1 MNEQAILDAYNLFVS
16 NGYQKSLNDFKKLIA
31 TNPQALQDSYNLFVS
46 NGYQKP
52 IDDYKVLMG
61 VGAAAPVKKKDTTG
75 LPSEDGSSVSL
86 ISDKYRQPQAIQ
98 RDATFVK
105 PPVMPM
111 GGPKPVNLATAPVP
125 TLSPTTKPK
134 PKPIDET
141 PKETPYFTGTFGE
154 ILSAMDSDLN
164 PVGWLGIGDFIDDM
178 GRAVGAGFT
187 QGDVTTPSNVLLAKG
202 KSATPEQIKKYVA
215 AAKDL
220 ERLGASEEM
229 MQFSKTYQEEGSGV
243 YGFLKGL
250 AQNPGIIGEL
260 MISSTA
266 ALINP
271 SSLAAAGAV
280 TTGFTATGAATGG
293 TAGAAAGGVGAA
305 PGAAAGAITGAVSSI
320 PWAIGAAG
328 TALETGLTFS
338 ELLQEK
344 LKEQNLEFTEE
355 NVKSILENPAMLNSI
370 RTKSVAR
377 GATIGVIDGLTGR
390 LAGKVGANLAKGT
403 AASRVKAGLA
413 AGGVEMVGGSAGE
426 AAGRAVAGQEM
437 DVAEIGLEGIS
448 EGPMAIADV
457 TAEVLRRPIYEVNG
471 ERRNEADIQYL
482 IENSDPDDLYQMD
495 IKIKNDVKGYGKQIQ
510 DIVVDNQLKKEIK
523 QANPNAD
530 DATINELLGL
540 EKELQKFEGNKT
552 QSGKDRAA
560 QIRSQIKTIQE
571 NAVQKQSTDESLL
584 RSEGPQVGLQ
594 EVGKGDQGLKVSAEK
609 IEEEK
614 VGPKYVKDISVLITP
629 ATVRETDATTARMKE
644 MTIKYDELVKK
655 YNETKDDALIG
666 EIRGLEEQILND
678 TKQEI
683 VDRVAKVPGA
693 KVAFKDHKMGS
704 WQGNFEPA
712 FNMTLS
718 VTPQADTKALS
729 DMLIDFSEKYS
740 QDAFILE
747 SDSDDQNSVF
757 NDTMDM
763 PLTVEKDG
771 LLYYPQIGYDFA
783 QPITREQMA
792 QISNKLNEQGIEAFN
807 MNDNELK
814 VSVISFLD
822 DAQSKLSPDEQYQI
836 KQDEYK
842 RQSTAIANA
851 IKEVLGPDALG
862 GRNVKIRRSKYTG
875 ATNEGSAD
883 QTRTYDRGDV
893 FEAFQKAPTEVEGLT
908 GEYNALRNKQIELS
922 KEKKL
927 LTEQEQDR
935 LDELAAL
942 IQPTV
947 EKTFE
952 VNEQLYKDAK
962 EEADAIAAEAT
973 KGMNAFVSGFPI
985 KRPSRASIKTMRW
998 YGGFTEKLGDGA
1010 RLNIIVENPADV
1022 DKVYNEINEKYPKPA
1037 EDKDLRRINENTDLG
1052 YPKRLIEV
1060 RMSNGIIA
1068 EMQVMTPQAYLAKDG
1083 INGFQGKT
1091 DFAKTE
1097 LKRIQDKLGW
1107 KIPDGLGHYFYE
1119 IQRDFNVDD
1128 NLRNEATELSNKYY
1142 EAFTNP
1148 ESTLPE
1154 SFMDDVLAF
1163 RDKVDA
1169 ADKTNWDRGNEGKAP
1184 ESLDQYEAG
1193 RPQVMADE
1201 VMTADNTDKTT
1212 LQKTLDFLDKVE
1224 KDLDAFGRGNLS
1236 MGVAIPVM
1244 KAIIKS
1250 VKALVKT
1257 GITLQEAIKRA
1268 AADNNVSEQ
1277 DVVDTIKAVS
1287 EMRAREGKS
1296 EGATEMELPGYNRMQ
1311 KELQGIV
1318 DKSRERG
1325 TTEEKAMQNAID
1337 YLQKSRVY
1345 QDATDVQR
1353 EQMVRDVRKTF
1364 GKREKAA
1371 PKPEKLFGEIKDV
1384 KNITMSEK
1392 ELLKKQLMDKARGAK
1407 DAKKVW
1413 MATSQALAKAVKEM
1427 ASSGKITTTQAGTVL
1442 RKFSGVNMFDEASIG
1457 RFVDYMAKVFND
1469 AAYAEK
1475 LSIIRK
1481 SLPAARK
1488 GVRTKIGIAD
1498 AVAPQ
1503 LMRVFS
1509 INPSLIPDSV
1519 FNTYVNL
1526 VAMLGERKAVLK
1538 LDEITKVQKDADDIL
1553 TAVNEEVSLAEELAE
1568 MFAAYEDKVVDDEG
1582 KVNYAETI
1590 KKMLDEEVITEEQ
1603 AAVMRKY
1610 KSKVMPMVERESMTE
1625 EENAIEKEML
1635 TQAAK
1640 QAQVTIDELPTVDER
1655 NVARDL
1661 ARLIKTDAVERLDNS
1676 QLKNLLRVIDN
1687 INNGFLPHFAELM
1700 VERLTAINNSKELAS
1715 AVNSANPLK
1724 VSAFYSKLKSMITK
1738 KEPMSE
1744 LIRRNPL
1751 YYIDQVFGNFK
1762 TKNIFN
1768 SLFEKAADAQA
1779 RYSSA
1784 VTELQNRLEKAE
1796 EAVSNSFG
1804 KDANKTL
1811 MSKFKMMTYMVQ
1823 LEYNANPDNKQVNP
1837 ASKYLDATIEHI
1849 RNGKSSFGERDAKM
1863 LEDIRNDEKYQ
1874 DADGNIDA
1882 DKLYNS
1888 FNSAEKAAIKTIQDI
1903 NKSMRDKAVFTASI
1917 VRGDN
1922 INPLNDYV
1930 HLNVLHE
1937 HRPDETISGAA
1948 FVDDYNNSMRPS
1960 TKAKS
1965 LIARTGKVAPLNFDV
1980 FASANRGAKFV
1991 LMDYYLTEPIRTA
2004 RKTINETSKLLKEEG
2019 NLTKE
2024 KRDIFNAIDR
2034 AFEEAVE
2041 NLLTSNFTATSFG
2054 DDVVNFISKQGYR
2067 AVLASA
2073 PRFVAELTSNLGF
2086 AMVMAPKDFKEGIKY
2101 KGVVLSADAPQI
2113 LNNVKSK
2120 QTNRL
2125 FPNDTLSGKLVDTAI
2140 LNQASGIK
2148 GGRAQ
2153 NDVANKI
2160 QQIYNLSLKKYT
2172 NAVELTADALIAT
2185 PDKIVMRPLWFG
2197 TFANEFKKAAGK
2209 EVDFDKI
2216 ANNDEAYMADNRD
2229 AIETAR
2235 MAADEKSVAAGA
2247 SDNAFMGLL
2256 KGAAKPN
2263 QSAMLRGFN
2272 MFNSFMTRFLIYEY
2286 VTARTGIMAAI
2297 GNGSVSKKQGAAML
2311 AAVATRMTMYTI
2323 LSSLLAE
2330 GLASLFTDDEDEE
2343 DEKSLMQK
2351 VGQAMASS
2359 ATSLLL
2365 GRDFGNATKTVINYG
2380 VERANEEY
2388 LDFLREGEYDPY
2400 KDALQFTVIP
2410 KETKGKKTDAGDLI
2424 MNMMGPFGPAVK
2436 TADLAIRKATEPE
2449 KKDETAIQ
2457 RSEQETQVRLPLEVL
2472 GNLGM
2477 IPLYKDVRKIVNK
2490 QIYKDLEKASDD
2502 TPKVERM
2509 NKEDMKRYN
2518 PEMYEQ
2524 LYGPSSPTYDVEQ
2537 MKKQMRKEKEAME
2550 RQMKDEIYR

>member
-1 MNEQAILDAYNLFVS
+1 MNEQAIQDAYNLFVS

-31 TNPQALQDSYNLFVS
+31 SNPQALQDSYNLFVS

-61 VGAAAPVKKKDTTG
+61 VGAPAPVKKKDITG

-86 ISDKYRQPQAIQ
+86 ISDKFRQPQAIQ

-111 GGPKPVNLATAPVP
+111 GGPKPVNLGGAPTP
-125 TLSPTTKPK
+125 TPK

-141 PKETPYFTGTFGE
+141 PKEKPYFTGTFGSV
-154 ILSAMDSDLN
+154 LAAMDSDLN
-164 PVGWLGIGDFIDDM
+164 PVGWMGIGDFIDDM
-178 GRAVGAGFT
+178 GRSVGAGFT

-202 KSATPEQIKKYVA
+202 RSATPEQIKKYVA

-220 ERLGASEEM
+220 DRLGASEEM

-250 AQNPGIIGEL
+250 AQNPGVIGEL

-280 TTGFTATGAATGG
+280 TSGFTATGAATGA

-305 PGAAAGAITGAVSSI
+305 PGAAAGAVSGAVSSI

-355 NVKSILENPAMLNSI
+355 NVKKILENPAMLSSI

-390 LAGKVGANLAKGT
+390 LAGKVGANLVKNT
-403 AASRVKAGLA
+403 AASKVKAGLA
-413 AGGVEMVGGSAGE
+413 AGGIEMAGGSAGE
-426 AAGRAVAGQEM
+426 AAGRLVAGQEM
-437 DVAEIGLEGIS
+437 DVAEIGLEGIA
-448 EGPMAIADV
+448 EGPMTIADV
-457 TAEVLRRPIYEVNG
+457 TAEVLRRPVYEVNG
-471 ERRNEADIQYL
+471 ERRNEADVQFL
-482 IENSDPDDLYQMD
+482 IENSDPEDLYQMD
-495 IKIKNDVKGYGKQIQ
+495 IKIKNDVKGYGKKIQ

-523 QANPNAD
+523 QANPNVD

-571 NAVQKQSTDESLL
+571 NAVQKQSTNESLL

-594 EVGKGDQGLKVSAEK
+594 EMGEGDKGPQVATQK

-629 ATVRETDATTARMKE
+629 ATVRSSDETTARMKD
-644 MTIKYDELVKK
+644 MTVKYDGLVKQ
-655 YNETKDDALIG
+655 YNETKDETLIPQ
-666 EIRGLEEQILND
+666 IRGLEEQILND

-683 VDRVAKVPGA
+683 VDRVAKVPGT

-718 VTPQADTKALS
+718 VTPQANTKELS
-729 DMLIDFSEKYS
+729 DMLFDFSEKYS

-757 NDTMDM
+757 NDTVDM
-763 PLTVEKDG
+763 PFTEERDG
-771 LLYYPQIGYDFA
+771 LLYYPQLGFSFS
-783 QPITREQMA
+783 QPISREKMA
-792 QISNKLNEQGIEAFN
+792 ELSNKLNEQGIEAFN

-814 VSVISFLD
+814 VSIITFLGD
-822 DAQSKLSPDEQYQI
+822 EQSKLSPEEQYNL
-836 KQDEYK
+836 KQDEYE
-842 RQSTAIANA
+842 RQSAAIATA
-851 IKEVLGPDALG
+851 VKEVLGPDAVAG
-862 GRNVKIRRSKYTG
+862 ANVKIRRSKYTG
-875 ATNEGSAD
+875 ATNEGTAD

-893 FEAFQKAPTEVEGLT
+893 FEAFQKAPTEVENLT
-908 GEYNALRNKQIELS
+908 KEYNVLRDKQIELS
-922 KEKKL
+922 KTKQQ
-927 LTEQEQDR
+927 LTAEEQDR
-935 LDELAAL
+935 LDELAAM

-962 EEADAIAAEAT
+962 VEADAIAADAT

-1022 DKVYNEINEKYPKPA
+1022 DKVYNEINSKYPTTDP
-1037 EDKDLRRINENTDLG
+1037 DLRRINENTDLG

-1060 RMSNGIIA
+1060 RTSNGVIA

-1083 INGFQGKT
+1083 VNGFQGKT
-1091 DFAKTE
+1091 EFAKTE
-1097 LKRIQDKLGW
+1097 LKRVQDKLGW

-1119 IQRDFNVDD
+1119 VQRDLNVDD
-1128 NLRNEATELSNKYY
+1128 NLRNEATQLSNKYY

-1148 ESTLPE
+1148 EATLPE
-1154 SFMDDVLAF
+1154 SFMDEVLAF
-1163 RDKVDA
+1163 KDRVDA
-1169 ADKTNWDRGNEGKAP
+1169 ADKTNWDRGNEGVAP
-1184 ESLDQYEAG
+1184 ESLEQYAES
-1193 RPQVMADE
+1193 RPEVTAEQVL
-1201 VMTADNTDKTT
+1201 TADNTDKTT

-1250 VKALVKT
+1250 VKVLVKT

-1268 AADNNVSEQ
+1268 AVENKVSEQ

-1287 EMRAREGKS
+1287 EMQMRAGKA

-1311 KELQGIV
+1311 KELQGIIE
-1318 DKSRERG
+1318 KSRERG

-1353 EQMVRDVRKTF
+1353 ERMVRDVRKEF

-1371 PKPEKLFGEIKDV
+1371 PKPEKLFGEVQDV
-1384 KNITMSEK
+1384 KKITMSEK

-1413 MATSQALAKAVKEM
+1413 MATSQALAKYVKGL
-1427 ASSGKITTTQAGTVL
+1427 ADGGKITTKQAATVI

-1457 RFVDYMAKVFND
+1457 RFVDYMAKVFEN
-1469 AAYAEK
+1469 AQYAEQLAAISK
-1475 LSIIRK
+1475 A
-1481 SLPAARK
+1481 LPIARK
-1488 GVRTKIGIAD
+1488 NVRTKIGIAEGI
-1498 AVAPQ
+1498 APQ
-1503 LMRVFS
+1503 MMRLFS
-1509 INPSLIPDSV
+1509 INPSLIPDAV
-1519 FNTYVNL
+1519 FDKYMEL
-1526 VAMLGERKAVLK
+1526 VTMMGERKAVLK
-1538 LDEITKVQKDADDIL
+1538 LDEISELTKKVDDVL
-1553 TAVNEEVSLAEELAE
+1553 TAVDEEVSLAEELADRFE
-1568 MFAAYEDKVVDDEG
+1568 SYADKVIDEDG
-1582 KVNYAETI
+1582 KLDYPATI
-1590 KKMLDEEVITEEQ
+1590 KKMVEDEVITEDE

-1610 KSKVMPMVERESMTE
+1610 KSKVLPMVERVKQTE
-1625 EENAIEKEML
+1625 EESAEEKEVL
-1635 TQAAK
+1635 VKAAQQAE
-1640 QAQVTIDELPTVDER
+1640 VTTTELPTADER
-1655 NVARDL
+1655 KLAREL
-1661 ARLIKTDAVERLDNS
+1661 ARLVKTDAVKGLDNS

-1700 VERLTAINNSKELAS
+1700 VERLNAINNAKTLKTAVENAKPLKLS
-1715 AVNSANPLK
+1715 AV
-1724 VSAFYSKLKSMITK
+1724 YSKLKSMITK
-1738 KEPMSE
+1738 KEAMSE

-1751 YYIDQVFGNFK
+1751 YYIDQVFGDFK

-1784 VTELQNRLEKAE
+1784 VTELQNRLDKAE
-1796 EAVSNSFG
+1796 EAVSKSF
-1804 KDANKTL
+1804 KNDANKTL

-1823 LEYNANPDNKQVNP
+1823 LEYNSNPNNKQVNQ
-1837 ASKYLDATIEHI
+1837 AAEYLKATIKHI
-1849 RNGKSSFGERDAKM
+1849 ENGKSSFGKRDAVM
-1863 LEDIRNDEKYQ
+1863 LQQVLDKYTDDNGQ
-1874 DADGNIDA
+1874 IDA
-1882 DKLYNS
+1882 DKMYDS
-1888 FNSAEKAAIKTIQDI
+1888 FNSAEKKAIETIQNI
-1903 NKSMRDKAVFTASI
+1903 NESMRDKAVYTAAI
-1917 VRGDN
+1917 IRGDK
-1922 INPLNDYV
+1922 INPLNNYV
-1930 HLNVLHE
+1930 HLNTLHE
-1937 HRPDETISGAA
+1937 HRPDEAISGVA

-1965 LIARTGKVAPLNFDV
+1965 LIERTGKVAPLNFDV

-2004 RKTINETSKLLKEEG
+2004 RKTINETSKMMNEDGKPTEQQ
-2019 NLTKE
+2019 
-2024 KRDIFNAIDR
+2024 RDIFNAIDR
-2034 AFEEAVE
+2034 AFEEAVD

-2054 DDVVNFISKQGYR
+2054 DDAVNFVSRQGYR

-2086 AMVMAPKDFKEGIKY
+2086 ALVMAPKDFATGVKQRD
-2101 KGVVLSADAPQI
+2101 VVLSADAPKI
-2113 LNNVKSK
+2113 LNNVESK

-2172 NAVELTADALIAT
+2172 NLVELGADALIAT
-2185 PDKIVMRPLWFG
+2185 PDKVVMRPLWFG
-2197 TFANEFKKAAGK
+2197 TFANQFKKETGK
-2209 EVDFDKI
+2209 DVDFDKI
-2216 ANNDEAYMADNRD
+2216 ANNDETYMADNRD
-2229 AIETAR
+2229 AIEASR

-2256 KGAAKPN
+2256 KGTAKPN

-2286 VTARTGIMAAI
+2286 ITARTGIMAAV

-2323 LSSLLAE
+2323 LSSILAE
-2330 GLASLFTDDEDEE
+2330 TLASLFVDDEEKE

-2359 ATSLLL
+2359 ASSLLL
-2365 GRDFGNATKTVINYG
+2365 GRDFGNATKSVINYG
-2380 VERANEEY
+2380 VERANEKY

-2410 KETKGKKTDAGDLI
+2410 KEQKGKKTDAGDLI
-2424 MNMMGPFGPAVK
+2424 MNMMGPFGPAAK
-2436 TADLAIRKATEPE
+2436 TVDLAIRKATEPE
-2449 KKDETAIQ
+2449 KKEADAIQ
-2457 RSEQETQVRLPLEVL
+2457 RSEMETQVRLPLEVL

-2477 IPLYKDVRKIVNK
+2477 IPLYKDVRKVVNK
-2490 QIYKDLEKASDD
+2490 EIYKDLEKAEE
-2502 TPKVERM
+2502 TPSKPIM

-2518 PEMYEQ
+2518 PELYNQ
-2524 LYGPSSPTYDVEQ
+2524 LYGPDAPTYEIEQ
-2537 MKKQMRKEKEAME
+2537 MKKQMRKEKEAMM
-2550 RQMKDEIYR
+2550 RQMKDEMYR

>member
-1 MNEQAILDAYNLFVS
+1 MNEQAIQDAYNLFVS
-16 NGYQKSLNDFKKLIA
+16 NGYKKSINDFKKLIA
-31 TNPQALQDSYNLFVS
+31 TNPQALQDSYSLFVS

-61 VGAAAPVKKKDTTG
+61 IGAAAPVKKKDTTG
-75 LPSEDGSSVSL
+75 FPSEGGSSVSS
-86 ISDKYRQPQAIQ
+86 ISDKFQQPQAIQ

-111 GGPKPVNLATAPVP
+111 GGPKPVNLGGAPTP
-125 TLSPTTKPK
+125 TPVAPK
-134 PKPIDET
+134 PKQEEQGYGDYLFNSLAAGAATFNEAVFSIPETVLNIFAIPQNLIAEATGWDISTNAEEFKDYFGIKNPLLDWAKEDKKILSGEVSNYVAKNYKESGIVNNFANGNYQDGFEQLGASIAQSVPISLGIMMGGAYAAPEVLAAATTVGLTEGQREELRQMD
-141 PKETPYFTGTFGE
+141 PNMKESELMMKALGMSAAESVFSAIGTGTIGQVYRDIAAREGKQAAAQILKDGLVKTYKTALEKGGMAVGFAGE
-154 ILSAMDSDLN
+154 GIEEAATQITQNVIAGKPAFENVADAFVTGAGSGVVFTAPISAVNAKNYVKGKAETYSTKDKIGQILKDEPADLGKIYN
-164 PVGWLGIGDFIDDM
+164 VPVGTEITPQQLDIANLPKSRDVLASNLKKQVEAGDI
-178 GRAVGAGFT
+178 T
-187 QGDVTTPSNVLLAKG
+187 QEDAKQSLYVFDKIQQVSNSV
-202 KSATPEQIKKYVA
+202 
-215 AAKDL
+215 KDL
-220 ERLGASEEM
+220 EVSVDDKAKIATLLSERDAL
-229 MQFSKTYQEEGSGV
+229 KT
-243 YGFLKGL
+243 KI
-250 AQNPGIIGEL
+250 QNKDDVL
-260 MISSTA
+260 
-266 ALINP
+266 
-271 SSLAAAGAV
+271 V
-280 TTGFTATGAATGG
+280 
-293 TAGAAAGGVGAA
+293 V
-305 PGAAAGAITGAVSSI
+305 
-320 PWAIGAAG
+320 
-328 TALETGLTFS
+328 
-338 ELLQEK
+338 QEK
-344 LKEQNLEFTEE
+344 QQ
-355 NVKSILENPAMLNSI
+355 I
-370 RTKSVAR
+370 
-377 GATIGVIDGLTGR
+377 
-390 LAGKVGANLAKGT
+390 
-403 AASRVKAGLA
+403 
-413 AGGVEMVGGSAGE
+413 E
-426 AAGRAVAGQEM
+426 A
-437 DVAEIGLEGIS
+437 I
-448 EGPMAIADV
+448 
-457 TAEVLRRPIYEVNG
+457 N
-471 ERRNEADIQYL
+471 
-482 IENSDPDDLYQMD
+482 
-495 IKIKNDVKGYGKQIQ
+495 KQIQ
-510 DIVVDNQLKKEIK
+510 EILLKPK
-523 QANPNAD
+523 QD
-530 DATINELLGL
+530 
-540 EKELQKFEGNKT
+540 
-552 QSGKDRAA
+552 
-560 QIRSQIKTIQE
+560 
-571 NAVQKQSTDESLL
+571 AVQEQSTDESLL

-594 EVGKGDQGLKVSAEK
+594 EMGEGDKGPQVATQK

-629 ATVRETDATTARMKE
+629 ATVRSSDETTARMKD
-644 MTIKYDELVKK
+644 MTVKYDGLVKQ
-655 YNETKDDALIG
+655 YNETKDEALIPQ
-666 EIRGLEEQILND
+666 IRGLEEQILND

-683 VDRVAKVPGA
+683 VDRVAKVPGT

-718 VTPQADTKALS
+718 VTPQANTKELS
-729 DMLIDFSEKYS
+729 NMLFDFSEKYS

-757 NDTMDM
+757 NDTVDM
-763 PLTVEKDG
+763 PFTEERDG
-771 LLYYPQIGYDFA
+771 LLYYPQLGFSFS
-783 QPITREQMA
+783 QPISREKMA
-792 QISNKLNEQGIEAFN
+792 ELSNKLNEQGIEAFN

-814 VSVISFLD
+814 VSIITFLGD
-822 DAQSKLSPDEQYQI
+822 EQSKLSPEEQYNL
-836 KQDEYK
+836 KQDEYE
-842 RQSTAIANA
+842 RQSAAIATA
-851 IKEVLGPDALG
+851 VKEVLGPDAVAG
-862 GRNVKIRRSKYTG
+862 ANVKIRRSKYTG
-875 ATNEGSAD
+875 ATNEGTAD

-893 FEAFQKAPTEVEGLT
+893 FEAFQKAPTEVENLT
-908 GEYNALRNKQIELS
+908 KEYNVLRDKQIELS
-922 KEKKL
+922 KTKQQ
-927 LTEQEQDR
+927 LTAEEQDR
-935 LDELAAL
+935 LDELAAM

-962 EEADAIAAEAT
+962 VEADAIAADAT

-1022 DKVYNEINEKYPKPA
+1022 DKVYNEINSKYPTTDP
-1037 EDKDLRRINENTDLG
+1037 DLRRINENTELG

-1060 RMSNGIIA
+1060 RMSNGVIA

-1083 INGFQGKT
+1083 VNGFQGKT

-1119 IQRDFNVDD
+1119 VQRDFNVDD

-1148 ESTLPE
+1148 DSTLPE
-1154 SFMDDVLAF
+1154 SFMDEVLAF
-1163 RDKVDA
+1163 KDKVDA
-1169 ADKTNWDRGNEGKAP
+1169 ADKTNWDRGNEGIAP
-1184 ESLDQYEAG
+1184 ESLEQYAES
-1193 RPQVMADE
+1193 RPEVTAEQVL
-1201 VMTADNTDKTT
+1201 TADNTDKTT

-1250 VKALVKT
+1250 VKVLVKT

-1268 AADNNVSEQ
+1268 AAENKVSEQ
-1277 DVVDTIKAVS
+1277 DVVDTIKAVA
-1287 EMRAREGKS
+1287 EMQMRAGKA

-1311 KELQGIV
+1311 KELQGIIE
-1318 DKSRERG
+1318 KSRERG
-1325 TTEEKAMQNAID
+1325 ATEEKAMQNAID

-1353 EQMVRDVRKTF
+1353 ERMVRDVRKEF

-1371 PKPEKLFGEIKDV
+1371 PKPEKLFGEIQDV
-1384 KNITMSEK
+1384 KKITMSEK

-1413 MATSQALAKAVKEM
+1413 MATSQALAKYVKGL
-1427 ASSGKITTTQAGTVL
+1427 ADGGKISTKQAATVL

-1457 RFVDYMAKVFND
+1457 RFVDYMAKVFEN
-1469 AAYAEK
+1469 AQYAEQLAAISK
-1475 LSIIRK
+1475 A
-1481 SLPAARK
+1481 LPIARK
-1488 GVRTKIGIAD
+1488 NVRSKIGIAEG
-1498 AVAPQ
+1498 VAPQ
-1503 LMRVFS
+1503 MMRLFS
-1509 INPSLIPDSV
+1509 INPSLIPDAV
-1519 FNTYVNL
+1519 FDKYMEL
-1526 VAMLGERKAVLK
+1526 VTMMGERKAVLK
-1538 LDEITKVQKDADDIL
+1538 LDEVSELTKKVDNVL
-1553 TAVNEEVSLAEELAE
+1553 TAVDEEVSLAEELADRFE
-1568 MFAAYEDKVVDDEG
+1568 SYADKVIDEDG
-1582 KVNYAETI
+1582 KLDYPATI
-1590 KKMLDEEVITEEQ
+1590 KKMVEDEVITEDE

-1610 KSKVMPMVERESMTE
+1610 KSKVLPMVERVKQTE
-1625 EENAIEKEML
+1625 EESAEEKEVL
-1635 TQAAK
+1635 VKAAQQAE
-1640 QAQVTIDELPTVDER
+1640 VTTTELPTADER
-1655 NVARDL
+1655 KLAREL
-1661 ARLIKTDAVERLDNS
+1661 ARLVKTDAVKGLDNS

-1700 VERLTAINNSKELAS
+1700 VERLNAINNAKTLKTAVENAKPLKLS
-1715 AVNSANPLK
+1715 AV
-1724 VSAFYSKLKSMITK
+1724 YSKLKSMITK
-1738 KEPMSE
+1738 KEAMSE

-1751 YYIDQVFGNFK
+1751 YYIDQVFGDFK
-1762 TKNIFN
+1762 TKAIFN

-1784 VTELQNRLEKAE
+1784 VTELQNRLDKAE
-1796 EAVSNSFG
+1796 EAVFNSFG
-1804 KDANKTL
+1804 KDANDTL

-1863 LEDIRNDEKYQ
+1863 LEEIRNDKKYQ
-1874 DADGNIDA
+1874 DSDGEIDV

-1888 FNSAEKAAIKTIQDI
+1888 FNSAEKGAIKTIQDI
-1903 NKSMRDKAVFTASI
+1903 NESMRDKAVYTAAI
-1917 VRGDN
+1917 IRGDK
-1922 INPLNDYV
+1922 INPLNNYV
-1930 HLNVLHE
+1930 HLNTLHE
-1937 HRPDETISGAA
+1937 HRPDEAISGVA

-1965 LIARTGKVAPLNFDV
+1965 LIERTGKVAPLNFDV

-1991 LMDYYLTEPIRTA
+1991 LMDYHLTEPIRTA

-2019 NLTKE
+2019 NVTKE

-2041 NLLTSNFTATSFG
+2041 DLLTSNFTATSFG

-2086 AMVMAPKDFKEGIKY
+2086 ALVMAPKDFATGVKQR
-2101 KGVVLSADAPQI
+2101 GVVLSADAPKI
-2113 LNNVKSK
+2113 LNNVESK

-2172 NAVELTADALIAT
+2172 NLVELGADALIAT

-2197 TFANEFKKAAGK
+2197 TFANEFKKATGK

-2216 ANNDEAYMADNRD
+2216 ASNDETYMADNRD
-2229 AIETAR
+2229 AIEASR

-2256 KGAAKPN
+2256 KGTAKPN

-2286 VTARTGIMAAI
+2286 ITARTGIMAAV

-2323 LSSLLAE
+2323 LSSILAE
-2330 GLASLFTDDEDEE
+2330 TLASLFVDDEEKE

-2359 ATSLLL
+2359 ASSLLL
-2365 GRDFGNATKTVINYG
+2365 GRDFGNATKSVINYG
-2380 VERANEEY
+2380 VERANEKY

-2410 KETKGKKTDAGDLI
+2410 KEQKGKKTDAGDLI
-2424 MNMMGPFGPAVK
+2424 MNMMGPFGPAAK
-2436 TADLAIRKATEPE
+2436 TVDLAIRKATEPE
-2449 KKDETAIQ
+2449 KKEADAIQ
-2457 RSEQETQVRLPLEVL
+2457 RSEMETQVRLPLEVL

-2477 IPLYKDVRKIVNK
+2477 IPLYKDVRKVVNK
-2490 QIYKDLEKASDD
+2490 EIYKDLEKAEE
-2502 TPKVERM
+2502 TPSKPIM

-2518 PEMYEQ
+2518 PELYNQ
-2524 LYGPSSPTYDVEQ
+2524 LYGPDAPTYEIEQ
-2537 MKKQMRKEKEAME
+2537 MKKQMRKEKEAMM
-2550 RQMKDEIYR
+2550 RQMKDEMYR